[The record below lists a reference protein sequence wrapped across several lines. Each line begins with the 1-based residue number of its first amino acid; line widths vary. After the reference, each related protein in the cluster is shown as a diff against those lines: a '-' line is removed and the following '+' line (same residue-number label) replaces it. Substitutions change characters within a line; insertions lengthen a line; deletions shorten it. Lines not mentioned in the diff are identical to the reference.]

1 VLFDK
6 NDATNPTRTDIPGVG
21 ISVLYIYFTDKFDS
35 ASQTFY
41 SFFTSPTDDI
51 IVDLVGA
58 YANPI
63 KMSFSLVNS

>member
-1 VLFDK
+1 MNQGKGFSVLF
-6 NDATNPTRTDIPGVG
+6 
-21 ISVLYIYFTDKFDS
+21 IYFTDKFNS

-58 YANPI
+58 YRNPI
-63 KMSFSLVNS
+63 KMSFSLANS